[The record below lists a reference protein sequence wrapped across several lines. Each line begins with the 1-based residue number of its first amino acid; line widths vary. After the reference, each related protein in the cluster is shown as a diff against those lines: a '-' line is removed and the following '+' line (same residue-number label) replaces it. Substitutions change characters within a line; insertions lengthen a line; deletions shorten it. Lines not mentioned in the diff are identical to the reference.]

1 MLDPDLWRAL
11 STLGTTLERTRGG
24 FGLFGDPD
32 TASLYRAVGDRFN
45 RSRVSKS
52 VHLVNQRSGL
62 RFDHLG

>member
-1 MLDPDLWRAL
+1 MASPAAL
-11 STLGTTLERTRGG
+11 AATLEGARGG
-24 FGLFGDPD
+24 LGLFGDPD

-45 RSRVSKS
+45 RSRVSEP